1 MKKHLI
7 TSIIMCMHIFFA
19 GVVSIPVY
27 SSSATSM
34 DVNDFESTMSVG
46 GSQTISVV
54 LYPEDAEDTVKYS
67 SSNTSV
73 ATISQG
79 GKISAKSVGRTNIT
93 VTAGSVTQ
101 TMQLTVESVTIE
113 VSEFENKMDVGTS
126 QTITVTLHPSNATD
140 KISYASSD
148 ESVAT
153 ISKSGKIEAKSAGKT
168 KITVSAGGASK
179 TMSLTVSVGTKS
191 ITLNST
197 FITLNPGETYKLKGE
212 VSPSNAN
219 QKLTYKSSDTSVA
232 KVSSNGT
239 IKAVGLGST
248 SILVSNGDM
257 TTSADVIV
265 NSSTARNGSMYFGNE
280 DPNESK
286 TEEKSD
292 LTSDKIDAKRLKT
305 LQKTGNTLTIEKD
318 DYVITLKGSD
328 IVNTENGLDE
338 ELHIAKSDDGYT
350 FSIVGGTEFLPG
362 NITIRF
368 KDKDMQKCK
377 YVYLLDTSNDKYQLF
392 GELTNSGFKTDVA
405 GSYRIT
411 YEKLKREGP
420 DKNLIVI
427 TIGAFAAF
435 AAGCLVY
442 RRLL

>member
-7 TSIIMCMHIFFA
+7 TSIIVCMHIFFA
-19 GVVSIPVY
+19 GASSIPVY

-34 DVNDFESTMSVG
+34 DVNDFEGTMSVG
-46 GSQTISVV
+46 GAQTISVV
-54 LYPEDAEDTVKYS
+54 LYPEDAEDAVKYT
-67 SSNTSV
+67 SSNTAV
-73 ATISQG
+73 ATISPG
-79 GKISAKSVGRTNIT
+79 GKINAKSAGKTDIT

-168 KITVSAGGASK
+168 KITVSAGCASK

-197 FITLNPGETYKLKGE
+197 FITLNPGEIYKLKGE

-442 RRLL
+442 RRRL